1 LTSYPIYCN
10 NGIITIN
17 YIVKNGGLYMNVAY
31 STIIFTIINF
41 VLLFAIIIA
50 IYKGIQTVKIFV
62 NRNKR
67 MDEKLDIIINKL
79 ENKEVK
85 QDN

>member
-1 LTSYPIYCN
+1 MR
-10 NGIITIN
+10 
-17 YIVKNGGLYMNVAY
+17 VDY

-67 MDEKLDIIINKL
+67 MDEKLDIILKKL
-79 ENKEVK
+79 ENNEVK
-85 QDN
+85 QEN

>member
-1 LTSYPIYCN
+1 
-10 NGIITIN
+10 
-17 YIVKNGGLYMNVAY
+17 MNVAY

-85 QDN
+85 QDNWL

>member
-1 LTSYPIYCN
+1 
-10 NGIITIN
+10 
-17 YIVKNGGLYMNVAY
+17 MNVAY